1 MLTAGPKYLQ
11 ICTPSPSP
19 VSQMRQDGLDPVG
32 QWRRE
37 VDALARR
44 RMDEGQPGRVKGNAA
59 QALDQLAGNRVAA
72 LAPAIG
78 HVSDQG
84 MAEGSEVDT
93 DLMGTPRLE
102 TALEVGHPAET
113 LENLEAR
120 DGALARARTSHR
132 HADPGARVA
141 RDRSVDHALGPL
153 HDSVSE
159 AEIAARHG
167 PPAELRG
174 EGIVGHARLGEDD
187 QTRGA
192 LVESMNDAWAPRAA
206 HARDL
211 WRVRERG
218 GGQGARRLPRPWMR
232 HHACGLVHH
241 EDVGVFED
249 DSQR

>member
-1 MLTAGPKYLQ
+1 MPTAGPKYLQ

-37 VDALARR
+37 LDALARR
-44 RMDEGQPGRVKGNAA
+44 GMDEGQPSRVEGNSA
-59 QALDQLAGNRVAA
+59 QALDQLAGNRFAG

-84 MAEGSEVDT
+84 MPEGSEVDT

-102 TALEVGHPAET
+102 TALEVRDAGET
-113 LENLEAR
+113 LENPE
-120 DGALARARTSHR
+120 
-132 HADPGARVA
+132 ARVA
-141 RDRSVDHALGPL
+141 RDRRVDHALVSL
-153 HDSVSE
+153 HDSVRE

-174 EGIVGHARLGEDD
+174 EGIVGHARLGEDH
-187 QTRGA
+187 QPRGA

-206 HARDL
+206 HTRDL
-211 WRVRERG
+211 GRVRERG
-218 GGQGARRLPRPWMR
+218 GGQGARHLPRPRM
-232 HHACGLVHH
+232 
-241 EDVGVFED
+241 
-249 DSQR
+249 